1 MPATSSEPLRALD
14 LDVSRAAAEVQPGD
28 RLAPASRHQTVPRA
42 AHPQEADQK
51 VKLTWVSLF
60 RFSAFE
66 GVHLV
71 FAVRSKDRLRFA
83 PIKPDVIW
91 PLNHHIIAV
100 SHQNSY
106 NFEY

>member
-1 MPATSSEPLRALD
+1 MNCCLSFLR
-14 LDVSRAAAEVQPGD
+14 
-28 RLAPASRHQTVPRA
+28 
-42 AHPQEADQK
+42 
-51 VKLTWVSLF
+51 
-60 RFSAFE
+60 FE

-71 FAVRSKDRLRFA
+71 FAVRSEDRLRFA

-91 PLNHHIIAV
+91 LLNHHIIAV